1 MTSSMKT
8 SYNILITTTGLSS
21 VGQGGGIS
29 SYVQDLATGL
39 VSAGH
44 HVTVYLVREGKEVF
58 PHKTNYNYSFFH
70 IPAEYRQEKSA
81 VIALLDSIRTLAPDI
96 IINNDVSYLSGL
108 WPVLDQSIVKISVM
122 HGFYH
127 GKTLTNF
134 GIQGKIACCN
144 WPYVDYIV
152 CQNQTMCR
160 EAAAKYRIP
169 SDKFVCI
176 HQTNW
181 NQSPF
186 FSEHKEKTQNSIN
199 LICAC
204 GQSKN
209 KGAFI
214 MRSLAEKLI
223 HSPLKFHLNWCLSVS
238 ETWQERLQD
247 PRISFRGNIPRD
259 EFLQLLEKADAIIIP
274 TLLDTGPM
282 LVVEALSTGTIPIC
296 NLLKR
301 SAIPDLIENG
311 KNGFLIPDNKIDL
324 YFRVIETLAENKT
337 IAAFGKRCHA
347 YFLNHLEPKK
357 QLEQYAYLFEHKT
370 ETPPSRVFSDAD
382 VICFHLHNVSGY
394 PRYSRKRIINK
405 LLTIQEKIIT
415 YKDYSR
421 FFRFILD

>member
-1 MTSSMKT
+1 MKT
-8 SYNILITTTGLSS
+8 SCNILITTTGLAS

-29 SYVQDLATGL
+29 SYVHDLATGL

-44 HVTVYLVREGKEVF
+44 QVTVYLVREGKEVF
-58 PHKTNYNYSFFH
+58 PHKVDYDYGFFH
-70 IPAEYRQEKSA
+70 IPTEYRQEKSA
-81 VIALLDSIRTLAPDI
+81 VTALLASIQTLAPDI

-127 GKTLTNF
+127 GKTLTNL

-169 SDKFVCI
+169 LDKFVCI
-176 HQTNW
+176 HQTAW
-181 NQSPF
+181 RQSPF
-186 FSEHKEKTQNSIN
+186 LFRGKKKTQGSVK

-223 HSPLKFHLNWCLSVS
+223 HSPLEFHLDWCLPVS
-238 ETWQERLQD
+238 EKWQKRLQD
-247 PRISFRGNIPRD
+247 PRISFRGNVLRD
-259 EFLQLLEKADAIIIP
+259 DFFNLLEQADAIIIP

-296 NLLKR
+296 NLLNR
-301 SAIPDLIENG
+301 SAIPDLIQNG
-311 KNGFLIPDNKIDL
+311 ENGFLIPDNKIDL
-324 YFRVIETLAENKT
+324 YLKVIKTLAES
-337 IAAFGKRCHA
+337 AAISALGARCHE
-347 YFLNHLEPKK
+347 YFLNHLAPEK
-357 QLEQYAYLFEHKT
+357 QLEQYARLFAHKT
-370 ETPPSRVFSDAD
+370 EPPPPHPFSDTD
-382 VICFHLHNVSGY
+382 VICFHLHHVAGY
-394 PRYSRKRIINK
+394 PLYSRKRVVNK
-405 LLTIQEKIIT
+405 LLTVLEKTIT
-415 YKDYSR
+415 YRDYSR
-421 FFRFILD
+421 FFHFLLD

>member
-1 MTSSMKT
+1 MTKSMKT
-8 SYNILITTTGLSS
+8 SYNILITTTGLAS

-29 SYVQDLATGL
+29 SYVHDLATGL

-58 PHKTNYNYSFFH
+58 PQKTDYNYGFFH
-70 IPAEYRQEKSA
+70 IPTEYRQEKSA
-81 VIALLDSIRTLAPDI
+81 VMALLNSIQTLAPDI

-127 GKTLTNF
+127 GTTLTNL

-181 NQSPF
+181 NQSPSF
-186 FSEHKEKTQNSIN
+186 FRNKEKNRNSIS

-223 HSPLKFHLNWCLSVS
+223 HSPLKFHLDWCLPVS
-238 ETWQERLQD
+238 ETWQKRLQD

-259 EFLQLLEKADAIIIP
+259 KFLELLEKADAIIIP

-296 NLLKR
+296 NLLGR

-311 KNGFLIPDNKIDL
+311 ENGFLIPDNKIDL
-324 YFRVIETLAENKT
+324 YLKVIKTLAESAD
-337 IAAFGKRCHA
+337 ISALSARCHE
-347 YFLNHLEPKK
+347 YFLNRLEPEK
-357 QLEQYAYLFEHKT
+357 QLKQYAHLFAHKT
-370 ETPPSRVFSDAD
+370 ATPPPHPFSDAD
-382 VICFHLHNVSGY
+382 IICFHLHNVSGY
-394 PRYSRKRIINK
+394 PRYSRKRVINK
-405 LLTIQEKIIT
+405 LLTILEKPIT
-415 YKDYSR
+415 YRDYSR